1 VRQVNE
7 HVAPLF
13 PSTGPFFSEDSII
26 YAFSPLFVPLFHY
39 LLELRGQSM
48 SEVYADT
55 TGILEHLKLVHVFFV
70 YCNIWWQGEKKR
82 YQGIYKK

>member
-1 VRQVNE
+1 MSQVNK

-26 YAFSPLFVPLFHY
+26 YAFSPLFMPLFHY

-55 TGILEHLKLVHVFFV
+55 DGILDHLKLVHIFSV
-70 YCNIWWQGEKKR
+70 YCNFAARGKETVSGNI
-82 YQGIYKK
+82 